1 MPQYLRDPS
10 EYLSDEIN
18 AFGSK
23 SAVGNKANA
32 LQQRS
37 QQKLDVL
44 SGYKNDTL
52 LGMQDADT
60 EYTKSLNGKSAREV
74 LAPNAYA
81 YDAVE
86 TAHITGYDDNN
97 NPIYSDPLSYVKN
110 SKHKQGQLQYVADAL
125 GKNANDLTTQD
136 MIDVGN
142 QQMIQKAADLAGNE
156 SGWKAPLIRG
166 IEPTNLTG
174 SYMNDKGVI
183 EKDPLNIAIKSKDW
197 NQPDSYGRELMS
209 YASTDGK
216 PVTVESA
223 INPETNVNSNKAKSV
238 LDDLQNGNQQ
248 HMLTADDAAD
258 ISKAFEGV
266 NGDNFA
272 EAVAKGAGSS
282 IVGTTGQA
290 IDAVFNDAPD
300 WLIGKGEEAYYN
312 YKIGQARTPEE
323 KKQLEAD
330 KKDAINHSF
339 KMNAVASYLGGDGWD
354 DTKEYYT
361 TENIG
366 KMSDTLFNVDQYQ
379 SAKDQKDIEKDIG
392 NGDYGQAAY
401 KVVTSGN
408 IVGNVVGSV
417 MTFMF
422 GAGEVKAGMFA
433 VKNGSKISKTYEK
446 AAELLKLGKSAQAEK
461 YAQIA
466 SKRMNLGQKVL
477 MKGIERA
484 GATAM
489 FTGMVNDTLASRNEA
504 ENQKHAGLK
513 DIAIAVPSAAAQ
525 TYIGLESAQIIMK
538 PAIHAALKD
547 SVAVLGKKATDK
559 LWQSVLKAAGRMVS
573 SGGKGAVVEGTEEYL
588 QQWADILG
596 KQIST
601 GKKGDDIK
609 NIISNA
615 QNQLDAKVAGIEG
628 IAGGHIAGATQAM
641 HEIGN
646 INLGSKNTEEVAP
659 SGLSEVDS
667 NELTP
672 EKSDSDKSIDE
683 LKNSVQVFNNLAT
696 SGKLQEHMI
705 NIQNGKESVLN
716 DEEKK
721 HANNVYSAQID
732 DVANKIL
739 KIDNILKEK
748 ENSGNLDEEYQNLIA
763 SRDELGKQFVELDAI
778 RNVVTGDYNQ
788 KLNNRPLDDINK
800 DLQEVENKMSTSDE
814 AEKSQLNSRKKLLE
828 MEKLIA
834 ENTSTTDANEHGA
847 VVPDGQNIKMNDVL
861 TQKIWGGV
869 GKGGR
874 VRTGIMYYANRLLN
888 PNIDLKYREPLEKSL
903 DNFVA
908 TQRRKLALMQN
919 AKKQYEHNKDNRPV
933 EVEYGNDEFGS
944 KKFIYHGQQSDNIIR
959 QTENEQK
966 LIDKLY
972 SMIKGEPVKDS
983 ANVDTEFTNDTA
995 AEEPPLDLSKIDIPS
1010 DNNEEINIP
1019 EQQAA
1024 ESKPVASKINT
1035 TEKVKP
1041 KDEFNEYEQESR
1053 GFPINEYS
1061 RIKDGEINQRT
1072 PNESKNISAN
1082 QKVEEETKQK
1092 TKEEETEN
1100 EETKTGTTEVK
1111 RTEKRVGD
1119 SDKTNEKSEESTGA
1133 EPKQESEITKEIDRL
1148 GSKEDINVIER
1159 FVKELY
1165 DNGSDKFKEA
1175 IDYVYSKY
1183 NKNELYKS
1191 SALLKALKKVSDLR
1205 TEIKENNKEI
1215 KELEKDINSKEI
1227 PRLLKKAWQHL
1238 ERRISTYKYEYE
1250 ISDTN
1255 ERRQLTRK
1263 MNKGEGIK
1271 VVLKGKQKV
1280 KSGETI
1286 KEKYDNLPNTEKE
1299 YIKRDLKNIK
1309 IKSDKTESLKEKNA
1323 KLKDELKQE
1332 TDKLVEN
1339 EVTETAKNIL
1349 GSKNKYNGKA
1359 LAIFLLNKKLSD
1371 SLKESIKKIIGCE

>member
-10 EYLSDEIN
+10 KYLSDEIN

-23 SAVGNKANA
+23 SAVENKANA

-44 SGYKNDTL
+44 GGYKNDTL

-60 EYTKSLNGKSAREV
+60 EYTKSLNGKSSREV

-86 TAHITGYDDNN
+86 TAHITGYDSNN
-97 NPIYSDPLSYVKN
+97 NPIYSDPLAYVKSN
-110 SKHKQGQLQYVADAL
+110 KNKSGQLQYVANAL
-125 GKNANDLTTQD
+125 GKNVNDLTTQD

-156 SGWKAPLIRG
+156 SGWKAPLIRN

-183 EKDPLNIAIKSKDW
+183 EKDPLNITIKSKDW

-209 YASTDGK
+209 YASADGK
-216 PVTVESA
+216 PVTIESA
-223 INPETNVNSNKAKSV
+223 INPETNVNSNKAKAV
-238 LDDLQNGNQQ
+238 LNGIQNGGQQ
-248 HMLTADDAAD
+248 NMLTSEDAAD
-258 ISKAFEGV
+258 ISKAFEKT

-290 IDAVFNDAPD
+290 IDAIFNDVPD

-312 YKIGQARTPEE
+312 YKIGQAKTPEE

-339 KMNAVASYLGGDGWD
+339 KMNAVASYLGGDGWN

-366 KMSDTLFNVDQYQ
+366 KMSDTLFNVDQDKT
-379 SAKDQKDIEKDIG
+379 AKEQKNIEKDIE
-392 NGDYGQAAY
+392 NGDYGKAAY

-422 GAGEVKAGMFA
+422 GAGEIKAGLFA
-433 VKNGSKISKTYEK
+433 VKNGSKIAKTYEK
-446 AAELLKLGKSAQAEK
+446 AAELLKAGKASQAKK
-461 YAQIA
+461 YADIA
-466 SKRMNLGQKVL
+466 SKRMNLAQKVL

-513 DIAIAVPSAAAQ
+513 DISIAVPSAAAQ
-525 TYIGLESAQIIMK
+525 TYIGLESAKIIMK

-547 SVAVLGKKATDK
+547 SVSVLGKKETDK
-559 LWQSVLKAAGRMVS
+559 LWQSVLKTAGRIAS
-573 SGGKGAVVEGTEEYL
+573 ASGKGAAVEGTEEYL

-609 NIISNA
+609 SIISNA
-615 QNQLDAKVAGIEG
+615 QNQLDAKVSGIEG
-628 IAGGHIAGATQAM
+628 IAGGHIAGATQTM

-646 INLGSKNTEEVAP
+646 INLGSKNTEEVTAP
-659 SGLSEVDS
+659 GLSEVDS
-667 NELTP
+667 NKLTP
-672 EKSDSDKSIDE
+672 EKSDSEKSIDE
-683 LKNSVQVFNNLAT
+683 LKNSVQVFNDLAM
-696 SGKLQEHMI
+696 SGKLKEHII
-705 NIQNGKESVLN
+705 NMQNGKEPVLS

-732 DVANKIL
+732 EVANKIL
-739 KIDNILKEK
+739 DIDNTIKEK
-748 ENSGNLDEEYQNLIA
+748 ESSGKLDEEYQNLVA
-763 SRDELGKQFVELDAI
+763 SRDELGKQFVQLDAI
-778 RNVVTGDYNQ
+778 RNVVAGDYNQ
-788 KLNNRPLDDINK
+788 KLNNRPIDDINK
-800 DLQEVENKMSTSDE
+800 DLQEVENEMSKSDD
-814 AEKSQLNSRKKLLE
+814 AERKQLEPRKKLLE

-834 ENTSTTDANEHGA
+834 ENTYTSGANEHGA
-847 VVPDGQNIKMNDVL
+847 VVPDGQSIKMNDVL

-888 PNIDLKYREPLEKSL
+888 PSIDAKYREPLEKSL

-919 AKKQYEHNKDNRPV
+919 AKKQYEYNKDKRPV

-944 KKFIYHGQQSDNIIR
+944 KKFIYHGPQSNGIIT
-959 QTENEQK
+959 QAENEQK

-972 SMIKGEPVKDS
+972 SMIKGEPIDS
-983 ANVDTEFTNDTA
+983 STNVDTEFTNDTTT
-995 AEEPPLDLSKIDIPS
+995 EEPPLNLSKIDIPS
-1010 DNNEEINIP
+1010 DNNEEINP
-1019 EQQAA
+1019 TEQQAA
-1024 ESKPVASKINT
+1024 ESKPAVAKTNT
-1035 TEKVKP
+1035 KEKAKP

-1053 GFPINEYS
+1053 GFPNNEYS
-1061 RIKDGEINQRT
+1061 RVKDGEIQ
-1072 PNESKNISAN
+1072 I
-1082 QKVEEETKQK
+1082 QKKQETKD
-1092 TKEEETEN
+1092 
-1100 EETKTGTTEVK
+1100 EETKTRTAEAEQTEDGIG
-1111 RTEKRVGD
+1111 RA
-1119 SDKTNEKSEESTGA
+1119 DKTNEKSEESTRS

-1148 GSKEDINVIER
+1148 GSKEDIDGIEK

-1165 DNGSDKFKEA
+1165 GNGSDKFKEA

-1183 NKNELYKS
+1183 NKNELDKS
-1191 SALLKALKKVSDLR
+1191 SALLKVLKKVSDLR
-1205 TEIKENNKEI
+1205 TEIIENNKEI
-1215 KELEKDINSKEI
+1215 EQLEKDINSKEI

-1238 ERRISTYKYEYE
+1238 ERRIAAYKYEYE

-1263 MNKGEGIK
+1263 MNKGEGVK
-1271 VVLKGKQKV
+1271 VVLKGKKKV
-1280 KSGETI
+1280 KPGETI
-1286 KEKYDNLPNTEKE
+1286 QEKYDNLPNTEKE

-1309 IKSDKTESLKEKNA
+1309 AKSDKTESLKEKNA

-1332 TDKLVEN
+1332 TDKLVKN
-1339 EVTETAKNIL
+1339 EVTETASNVL

-1359 LAIFLLNKKLSD
+1359 LATFLLDKKLSD